1 MKKNGWIAL
10 IGAALLSSSC
20 GKQIPS
26 EVIPPAQMENIL
38 YDYHLSLGISS
49 QLNTTEEYKKQ
60 AYKNYI
66 FKKHHITEAQF
77 DSSMVWYT
85 RNSYELSNIY
95 QKLDKRF
102 NKEKTKLNAML
113 QERDIEI
120 ATQAGDTI
128 DLWNFHPVYWLKDA
142 PLSNKVS
149 FSLKADSNYWAKDA
163 FLWKADLTF
172 LTQGKVTMGFDIRF
186 KNDSVVGKT
195 CTFTQSGP
203 HSVYVQ
209 SDSLFDIK
217 DVNGF
222 IQVYK
227 DSIHQQPN
235 VIISNVSLTKY
246 HRTEEAQETPAQP
259 EVITSEKK
267 EKEQKEIV
275 LTEKPKKREA
285 RPSSR
290 LRKSPDKQ

>member
-1 MKKNGWIAL
+1 MKKNSWIAL

-38 YDYHLSLGISS
+38 YDYHLSLGIST

-102 NKEKTKLNAML
+102 NTEKTKLNAML
-113 QERDIEI
+113 QERDISI

-128 DLWNFHPVYWLKDA
+128 DLWNFYPVYWLKDT

-163 FLWKADLTF
+163 FLWKADVTF
-172 LTQGKVTMGFDIRF
+172 LTEGKVTMGFDIRF

-246 HRTEEAQETPAQP
+246 HRTEEALDTTTQP
-259 EVITSEKK
+259 EETTPKK
-267 EKEQKEIV
+267 EKEQKEII
-275 LTEKPKKREA
+275 LTEKPKKKEA

>member
-1 MKKNGWIAL
+1 MKKNSWIAL

-38 YDYHLSLGISS
+38 YDYHLSLGIST

-102 NKEKTKLNAML
+102 NTEKTKLNAML
-113 QERDIEI
+113 QERDINI

-128 DLWNFHPVYWLKDA
+128 DLWNFYPVYWLK
-142 PLSNKVS
+142 
-149 FSLKADSNYWAKDA
+149 
-163 FLWKADLTF
+163 
-172 LTQGKVTMGFDIRF
+172 
-186 KNDSVVGKT
+186 
-195 CTFTQSGP
+195 
-203 HSVYVQ
+203 
-209 SDSLFDIK
+209 
-217 DVNGF
+217 
-222 IQVYK
+222 
-227 DSIHQQPN
+227 
-235 VIISNVSLTKY
+235 
-246 HRTEEAQETPAQP
+246 
-259 EVITSEKK
+259 
-267 EKEQKEIV
+267 
-275 LTEKPKKREA
+275 
-285 RPSSR
+285 
-290 LRKSPDKQ
+290 